1 MPHGSA
7 AFASVVVTVAVSR
20 NKLLARIRTVFIPR
34 RPDIRFFS
42 EELHYQSSRVA
53 GFGAFL
59 LLFVCLPYLWLD
71 PLIHPGSPWML
82 VLRIGQSLMG
92 LIALV
97 AVFFDRVRKNAM
109 YLVFVNLLYVELS
122 GAVIAGLTGG
132 DPVYTGGFALVLMI
146 TCLVPVPRMY
156 ALLTAFASVA
166 VYAWFMVSA
175 KLDVSIP
182 RNIFALQLIVTS
194 LSITVF
200 FIFILD
206 RIRHSSFEKTLAIQ
220 AARDDILKL
229 SEFAQKAN
237 QSIDLNK
244 ILDEIIAYV
253 QENFS
258 IEGTLLQLYDPKTD
272 ELVYF
277 KTNFQDFHDE
287 DLRKYVQ
294 ALRFSAG
301 KRSSAGAILRRGKP
315 MYFPNMKL
323 ARRNENQDPLDHFVV
338 RAGIESALIVPLIVA
353 DAPAGMLYFS
363 NYHGDMNLSRDQ
375 LSTIYA
381 FCQQIGG
388 AIHSSSLIHQV
399 EREKEKSERLLL
411 NILPESVA
419 LELKENGFVR
429 PTMFENVTIL
439 FTDFK
444 GFTHHAASMSPQDL
458 VTELDGIFGQFDAIA
473 EKYGLEKLKTI
484 GDSYMCVGGLP
495 KSNRTHPIDACLA
508 GLEMA
513 AFVKQANE
521 LRLASTGSAFW
532 EIRVGVHTG
541 SVVAGVIGKSKFAY
555 DIWGDAV
562 NVASRMESGGE
573 PGRLN
578 ISGDTAEYVRTFFD
592 LEPRGEVAVK
602 NRGTIPMYFVK
613 GLRTGLQDSNG
624 RPGPGFHDLYDR
636 LLIA

>member
-1 MPHGSA
+1 MCLPHGSA

-272 ELVYF
+272 ELEYF
-277 KTNFQDFHDE
+277 KT
-287 DLRKYVQ
+287 
-294 ALRFSAG
+294 
-301 KRSSAGAILRRGKP
+301 
-315 MYFPNMKL
+315 
-323 ARRNENQDPLDHFVV
+323 
-338 RAGIESALIVPLIVA
+338 
-353 DAPAGMLYFS
+353 
-363 NYHGDMNLSRDQ
+363 
-375 LSTIYA
+375 
-381 FCQQIGG
+381 
-388 AIHSSSLIHQV
+388 
-399 EREKEKSERLLL
+399 
-411 NILPESVA
+411 
-419 LELKENGFVR
+419 
-429 PTMFENVTIL
+429 
-439 FTDFK
+439 
-444 GFTHHAASMSPQDL
+444 
-458 VTELDGIFGQFDAIA
+458 
-473 EKYGLEKLKTI
+473 
-484 GDSYMCVGGLP
+484 
-495 KSNRTHPIDACLA
+495 
-508 GLEMA
+508 
-513 AFVKQANE
+513 
-521 LRLASTGSAFW
+521 
-532 EIRVGVHTG
+532 
-541 SVVAGVIGKSKFAY
+541 
-555 DIWGDAV
+555 
-562 NVASRMESGGE
+562 
-573 PGRLN
+573 
-578 ISGDTAEYVRTFFD
+578 
-592 LEPRGEVAVK
+592 
-602 NRGTIPMYFVK
+602 
-613 GLRTGLQDSNG
+613 
-624 RPGPGFHDLYDR
+624 
-636 LLIA
+636 